1 MGGFIGLSKI
11 LKKVLKY
18 PNYPFCEI
26 QKSYELSED
35 LNYQKRNWPLAK
47 EEAEIKVWPDGR
59 FFSPHVTDA

>member
-35 LNYQKRNWPLAK
+35 LKLSEEELA
-47 EEAEIKVWPDGR
+47 VG
-59 FFSPHVTDA
+59 